1 MPRYF
6 LADQLTEDGFTVA
19 GEEARHLTRVLR
31 KAEGDRVTLADGKGR
46 FYQGIITRMLSEA
59 VEGRITAVIEQMVE
73 ATTRILLCQALP
85 KGDKMDE
92 IIRKGTEIGVAGFLP
107 FLSERCVARPDAAA
121 IRKRQERWQR
131 IAEEAS
137 KQAGRSEI
145 PQVYG
150 LSDWEGVRAAC
161 AGRFTILAYEAETKQ
176 GLAQVLQGQAPE
188 QVAIVIGPEG
198 GFAPTEV
205 QAAVAA
211 GMHPVSLGPRIL
223 RTQTA
228 GPVLA
233 ALVLYELGDM

>member
-1 MPRYF
+1 MQRD
-6 LADQLTEDGFTVA
+6 LAA
-19 GEEARHLTRVLR
+19 G
-31 KAEGDRVTLADGKGR
+31 
-46 FYQGIITRMLSEA
+46 QGGGA
-59 VEGRITAVIEQMVE
+59 
-73 ATTRILLCQALP
+73 LL
-85 KGDKMDE
+85 
-92 IIRKGTEIGVAGFLP
+92 GVAGFLP

-198 GFAPTEV
+198 GFSPAERTRLRDCGFVVP
-205 QAAVAA
+205 A
-211 GMHPVSLGPRIL
+211 GLGPRIL
-223 RTQTA
+223 RADTA
-228 GPVLA
+228 AISALTIWQAAAPDKSLA
-233 ALVLYELGDM
+233 FLIVGAAPLLLVILAYTSYAYWVFRGKTPADHHGY